1 MFDPIKKRYLY
12 AMLAGFGAI
21 SLSIVLFFALF
32 RMQGIG
38 EVLDSLVQILSP
50 FIYGGVVAYLLRPM
64 CNGYEKFFLKRL
76 PHKSSKQAEALAIAL
91 SILTML
97 LVIYALI
104 AMIAPQVYYSVITMW
119 NSIPSRV
126 RTFLA
131 WAESTF
137 GEDDRMDVIFNAFN
151 TSYENLYTEME
162 NWVRNIAIPQVTT
175 VISGVGSSMF
185 KVLRVLYNLLIGL
198 IVAVYVLFSRKR
210 FARQCA
216 MLVRSLFSERWAE
229 AILSE
234 VSLVDRMF
242 GGFIDSKILDSAII
256 GILCYLGC
264 SILRMPNTLLVSVF
278 IGVTNVIPFFG
289 PFIGAIPATLLI
301 LIEDPIK
308 ALWFVLFTLF
318 LQQLD
323 GNVIGPR
330 IMGNRIGI
338 SGFWVMFAIIFFGGT
353 WGVVGMVIGVPLFAV
368 IYDLVR
374 KFVRNGLR
382 NKGKQEVW
390 EQYIADYPNE
400 QLPTQDMKMDTWS
413 LEDWKKLILDCY
425 SWLLKCWKNICLFA
439 SWVWKYLKKA
449 AAILIAV
456 LKKWSAWIRTIYNR
470 MKARKN

>member
-1 MFDPIKKRYLY
+1 MIDPFKKRYVY

-21 SLSIVLFFALF
+21 SLSIVLFFVLF
-32 RMQGIG
+32 RLHGIG
-38 EVLDSLVQILSP
+38 EVLDSFVQILSP

-64 CNGYEKFFLKRL
+64 CNGYEGFFRKRL
-76 PHKSSKQAEALAIAL
+76 PIRARRYAEVLAIVL
-91 SILTML
+91 SILTMFV
-97 LVIYALI
+97 VIYALI
-104 AMIAPQVYYSVITMW
+104 AMVAPQVYESVITMW
-119 NSIPSRV
+119 NAIPSRV

-162 NWVRNIAIPQVTT
+162 NWVRNTVMPQVTT

-210 FARQCA
+210 FSRQCA

-229 AILSE
+229 AILNE
-234 VSLVDRMF
+234 VALVDRMF
-242 GGFIDSKILDSAII
+242 GGFIDAKILDSAII
-256 GILCYLGC
+256 GVLCYLGC

-278 IGVTNVIPFFG
+278 IGITNVIPFFG
-289 PFIGAIPATLLI
+289 PFIGAVPATLLI

-308 ALWFVLFTLF
+308 ALWFVIFTLF

-353 WGVVGMVIGVPLFAV
+353 WGVVGMVVGVPLFAV

-382 NKGKQEVW
+382 NKGKQEIW
-390 EQYIADYPNE
+390 EQYTADYPNE
-400 QLPTQDMKMDTWS
+400 QLPGQDVKLESWT
-413 LEDWKKLILDCY
+413 LEDWKKLFVDMFT
-425 SWLLKCWKNICLFA
+425 WVAKRWKNVCVFA
-439 SWVWKYLKKA
+439 AWVWKHLKKA
-449 AAILIAV
+449 VAILAV
-456 LKKWSAWIRTIYNR
+456 ILKKWSESLRVLWNR
-470 MKARKN
+470 LTSRKK